1 MNKKTSPKLSD
12 DNLTIEFDAKDFK
25 KSLPHL
31 SSELMGGEK
40 TINIQGIQNIVP
52 DPGAIDFIR
61 RCSTKEEAF
70 EIIEFLLNRNEISL
84 DEFQSLKD
92 QIKNQGLSSF
102 GPQKKKGYYEK
113 KFRRNNIIQ

>member
-1 MNKKTSPKLSD
+1 MNNKNTPKLSD
-12 DNLTIEFDAKDFK
+12 DNLTIEFNTKDFK

-31 SSELMGGEK
+31 SSELATGEK
-40 TINIQGIQNIVP
+40 KINIQGIENNIP

-70 EIIEFLLNRNEISL
+70 EIIDFLLKRNEITSG
-84 DEFQSLKD
+84 EYHILKE

-102 GPQKKKGYYEK
+102 GSQKKKGYYEK
-113 KFRRNNIIQ
+113 KFKRNFTQ

>member
-1 MNKKTSPKLSD
+1 MNKKTAPKLSD

-31 SSELMGGEK
+31 SSELIGGEK
-40 TINIQGIQNIVP
+40 KINIQGIQNTIP

-61 RCSTKEEAF
+61 RCRSKEEAF
-70 EIIEFLLNRNEISL
+70 EIIDFLLKRNEISL
-84 DEFQSLKD
+84 DEFHSLKD

-102 GPQKKKGYYEK
+102 GHQKKKGYYEK
-113 KFRRNNIIQ
+113 KYRRNIIQ

>member
-1 MNKKTSPKLSD
+1 MNNKNTPKLSD
-12 DNLTIEFDAKDFK
+12 DNLTIEFNKEDFK

-31 SSELMGGEK
+31 SSELTTGEK
-40 TINIQGIQNIVP
+40 KINILGIENNIP

-70 EIIEFLLNRNEISL
+70 EIIDFLLKRNEITSG
-84 DEFQSLKD
+84 EYQNLKE

-102 GPQKKKGYYEK
+102 GPLKKYGYYEK
-113 KFRRNNIIQ
+113 KFKRNVIQ

>member
-1 MNKKTSPKLSD
+1 MNKKTVPKLSD

-31 SSELMGGEK
+31 SSELIGGEQK
-40 TINIQGIQNIVP
+40 INIEGIQNIVP
-52 DPGAIDFIR
+52 DPGTIDFIR

-70 EIIEFLLNRNEISL
+70 EIIDFLLKRNEISL
-84 DEFQSLKD
+84 DEFDSLKN
-92 QIKNQGLSSF
+92 QIKNQGLASF

-113 KFRRNNIIQ
+113 KYRRKIIQ